1 MGLTDDLLNAKLIP
15 LIEDGASEE
24 SIEKAKGQDSALY
37 RQSKAESEAIIDFL
51 TKSNFT
57 ITQLKAPVVLEN
69 LKTPDQPVNVKL
81 QTLLG
86 EYGPLLD
93 TLRKIADPLG
103 QGDLIDT
110 VEREIEKA
118 VKPLLQAGAILDGLD
133 LGKDSGGLE
142 STGYVHIGEDPES
155 QDSFDVSDE
164 DGQREFTR
172 VKLIKDDTEELA

>member
-1 MGLTDDLLNAKLIP
+1 M
-15 LIEDGASEE
+15 
-24 SIEKAKGQDSALY
+24 
-37 RQSKAESEAIIDFL
+37 
-51 TKSNFT
+51 
-57 ITQLKAPVVLEN
+57 
-69 LKTPDQPVNVKL
+69 
-81 QTLLG
+81 G

-142 STGYVHIGEDPES
+142 STGYVHIGGDPDS
-155 QDSFDVSDE
+155 QDAFDVEDE
-164 DGQREFTR
+164 DGQREFTK
-172 VKLIKDDTEELA
+172 VVAIQEDIDDLLRD